1 MFKRFKAR
9 KHPKLI
15 TVRIINPQGK
25 TIKSY
30 DLEVPRGEIE
40 IRGYPLYQKERGER

>member
-1 MFKRFKAR
+1 MLKRFKAR
-9 KHPKLI
+9 KYPKLI
-15 TVRIINPQGK
+15 TVKIIDPQGR

-40 IRGYPLYQKERGER
+40 IRGYPLYQRKEA